1 MAAEDSEASAN
12 RSKGFFEPFR
22 AFLATFVGLIHT
34 RLDLISTELEEERE
48 RLKEILLLG
57 AISFFCL
64 SLGIVLLTL
73 FFVVIFW
80 DTYAFYVLGGFVLLY
95 LGLGVIVGLIAR
107 RKTLSKPRLLSATL
121 SELAKDRDRLRS

>member
-12 RSKGFFEPFR
+12 RSRGFFEPFR
-22 AFLATFVGLIHT
+22 TFLATFVGLIHT

-48 RLKEILLLG
+48 RLKEIVLLG

-73 FFVVIFW
+73 FFVVIFL

-107 RKTLSKPRLLSATL
+107 
-121 SELAKDRDRLRS
+121 